1 MKIDRGGRR
10 EAPLTAH
17 TGFSLL
23 ELLIV
28 LAVIAGLVAIA
39 WPNLRKP
46 LGDTPLSQAA
56 ASLRELFDECRYQAV
71 LRGEL
76 TMLRVEKQS
85 STVMLGSWEALLASQ
100 LELKTPAPDVAVDS
114 ADTDATS
121 TETTSNVLMGKRRP
135 PFQYKFALPP
145 DIVVE
150 QVIWSVSL
158 PSTSENDALDLGQ
171 APSNTPSSYQPND
184 GLLATELDDTSDSQ
198 GTGFWYVPFTPSG
211 VSKDVSIILRDT
223 TTQKRIAL
231 QHQQG
236 TGLMTLTKLP
246 DAMAGSDDTLLPLV
260 P

>member
-1 MKIDRGGRR
+1 MKIERGTRR
-10 EAPLTAH
+10 EAHYTAH

-56 ASLRELFDECRYQAV
+56 ANLRELFDECRYQAV

-85 STVMLGSWEALLASQ
+85 SSVLLGSWESLLASQ
-100 LELKTPAPDVAVDS
+100 LELPASAPNAAAES
-114 ADTDATS
+114 ADAEATS
-121 TETTSNVLMGKRRP
+121 TETTSNGLMGKRRP
-135 PFQYKFALPP
+135 PFQYQFALPP

-158 PSTSENDALDLGQ
+158 PSTPEN
-171 APSNTPSSYQPND
+171 
-184 GLLATELDDTSDSQ
+184 DDTSDTQ

-236 TGLMTLTKLP
+236 TGLMTLMKLA
-246 DAMAGSDDTLLPLV
+246 DANSGSDDTLLPLA